1 MAIAAAAISVGTSL
15 IGSFIGS
22 QSAKSAAKKQ
32 AAAQQ
37 EAAKKAAETQKELA
51 GNQRDF
57 DQNTNEDRYDAN
69 LKGLNISTR
78 GELEGLRLDLR
89 ALDNLKSQTAA
100 SYALQKQYLGET
112 GVAVLRDEALTVKE
126 RTEKAVSE
134 AIRDFKLR
142 NDTVRDILAQQA
154 KGVEITANEVV
165 AQGEDEKSDLARRAD
180 REMATIRVAA
190 GERGATTTNSYQR
203 MLNEG
208 AYYRG
213 VDTDRV
219 DRAVNS
225 KLAALENDLVI
236 AAMQTEA
243 DLQTAQNAVM
253 DNIATAQQ
261 MSRESKR
268 SVALKAAEL
277 RNQMEQLAMQQV
289 FDMQALNLDEEN
301 LGLAGEM
308 LKEKYDYSKELLG
321 NDLKFANEQS
331 DFVYDQTVIASDAQ
345 MDSSV
350 ALAMANKNAA
360 TSLANTQFL
369 TSIFSSA
376 GSMAGSYFSAN
387 LNAKANGL
395 HGIDLFGG

>member
-112 GVAVLRDEALTVKE
+112 GVAALRDEALTVKE

>member
-22 QSAKSAAKKQ
+22 QSSKSAAKKQ

-37 EAAKKAAETQKELA
+37 AAAKKAAETQKELA

-142 NDTVRDILAQQA
+142 NDTVRNILAQQV

-261 MSRESKR
+261 MSRESNR